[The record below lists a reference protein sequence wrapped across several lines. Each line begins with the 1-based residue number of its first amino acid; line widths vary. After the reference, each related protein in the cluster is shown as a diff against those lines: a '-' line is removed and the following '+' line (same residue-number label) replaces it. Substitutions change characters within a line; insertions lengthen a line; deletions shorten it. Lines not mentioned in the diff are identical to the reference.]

1 MYFPALTPSNFS
13 SSLCSTYCKGATK
26 KTRVSDVG
34 DGGAAILG
42 GLLHVST
49 LFFLGEGHGG
59 EAGAM
64 QGLTT
69 YLAGEVNLNG
79 FNANVLGTR
88 SHVVKESRKSL
99 GEGEV
104 KTVRRCEDNRR
115 VEGRFCLEHEG
126 RKVST
131 DNYYVWSAPAKLNP
145 HASSRLTLTTVDP
158 LAQLGPSWT
167 RLDSC
172 SAIIFTALFLNGQQN
187 QDTS

>member
-1 MYFPALTPSNFS
+1 M
-13 SSLCSTYCKGATK
+13 
-26 KTRVSDVG
+26 
-34 DGGAAILG
+34 G

>member
-1 MYFPALTPSNFS
+1 
-13 SSLCSTYCKGATK
+13 
-26 KTRVSDVG
+26 
-34 DGGAAILG
+34 
-42 GLLHVST
+42 
-49 LFFLGEGHGG
+49 
-59 EAGAM
+59 M

-79 FNANVLGTR
+79 FNANVLRTR

-131 DNYYVWSAPAKLNP
+131 DNYYVWSQPSLIHMLRPA
-145 HASSRLTLTTVDP
+145 SR
-158 LAQLGPSWT
+158 
-167 RLDSC
+167 
-172 SAIIFTALFLNGQQN
+172 
-187 QDTS
+187 